1 MFSRLVECSVAIAM
15 VAGLTVSGVA
25 QTPATRQ
32 TAPAAVNAA
41 FKKAYPNATMK
52 LVTKEVENGKTV
64 YEVESVDNGRRRDL
78 VYNPDGNVIIIE
90 DEMTEAEFPA
100 AVAAAIA
107 KRYPKATITLREK
120 LTITKG
126 SVVQYEA
133 QLKGAGTVTEAILT
147 VDGKWVSPKA
157 VP

>member
-1 MFSRLVECSVAIAM
+1 MSRLVKYWIAMAM
-15 VAGLTVSGVA
+15 VAGLTAAGVA
-25 QTPATRQ
+25 QTPAKPV
-32 TAPAAVNAA
+32 APAAIDAA
-41 FKKAYPNATMK
+41 FKKAYPKATMIG
-52 LVTKEVENGKTV
+52 VTKEIENGKTV
-64 YEVESVDNGRRRDL
+64 YEVESVDNGRRRDFI
-78 VYNPDGNVIIIE
+78 YNPDGSVVMIE

-133 QLKGAGTVTEAILT
+133 ELKGAGTVTEAILT